1 MTRRWTA
8 LLAALL
14 LPVGLVSLAPG
25 AASAREV
32 TPEVVNGEPG
42 VAGQFPFL
50 AYVVVSGYACGGSF
64 VSETKVVTA
73 AHCFY
78 DDKGNRL
85 YDVTVGPALG
95 TAKPSRSSRI
105 DASSVEI
112 HAGYSPEGS
121 ADDIAII
128 TLSRPA
134 VGVATASIPT
144 LSQWTSLTQAGASVS
159 SAGWGATYSG
169 APSSPSYFNVADLRI
184 IPDSVC
190 GNSSLTYPVGSVTY
204 YGFPRAYGFDS
215 DAMICAGGAT
225 STGLPIDT
233 CQGDS
238 GGPLVSGSTLVG
250 IVSWGIGCAG
260 EDDGRQIRLTPGVY
274 TRLGAYLPWL
284 AKRGIGSDEPVTAPG
299 APTGVSATVTGADE
313 ITIRWTPPASS
324 GGAAITGYAI
334 EEIIDGGPWEL
345 VGITDW
351 TDPSAAVPVEEVG
364 HTHQFRIAAVN
375 AAGLQGAFSQP
386 SAPVTVPSDVVST
399 PGKVSGFSKGKFTK
413 TGKTY
418 RVTVRWQPPADD
430 GGAEITGYD
439 ARVGRSGTWS
449 AWTDLDEPVTDLI
462 RLKRGKTYTV
472 QVRAANSE
480 GLGEIA
486 SWKVKVPRR

>member
-284 AKRGIGSDEPVTAPG
+284 AQRGIGSDEPVTAPS
-299 APTGVSATVTGADE
+299 APTGVSATVTGAG
-313 ITIRWTPPASS
+313 TFTLTWNAPSS
-324 GGAAITGYAI
+324 DGGSPITGYLI
-334 EEIIDGGPWEL
+334 EQSYDGGDWDELGITKTSATSATIIDA
-345 VGITDW
+345 
-351 TDPSAAVPVEEVG
+351 DPGTYSY
-364 HTHQFRIAAVN
+364 RIAAIN
-375 AAGLQGAFSQP
+375 AEGLQGAFSQP
-386 SAPVTVPSDVVST
+386 SAPVTMPEDVVST

-430 GGAEITGYD
+430 GGAEITGYF
-439 ARVGRSGTWS
+439 ARVGRSGSWS

-472 QVRAANSE
+472 QVQAANSE

>member
-112 HAGYSPEGS
+112 HEDYRRDRE
-121 ADDIAII
+121 DHDIAIV
-128 TLSRPA
+128 TLSRPVA
-134 VGVATASIPT
+134 GVATASIPT
-144 LSQWTSLTQAGASVS
+144 RSQWTSLTEGGDSVQT
-159 SAGWGATYSG
+159 AGWGRTSSGGSLASQFRTANLTVVPDDKCATYSSTYTIG
-169 APSSPSYFNVADLRI
+169 TVLYRGIGSRFH
-184 IPDSVC
+184 PDTM
-190 GNSSLTYPVGSVTY
+190 L
-204 YGFPRAYGFDS
+204 
-215 DAMICAGGAT
+215 CAGGAT
-225 STGLPIDT
+225 STGLPVDA

-238 GGPLVSGSTLVG
+238 GGPLVAGSTLVG
-250 IVSWGIGCAG
+250 IVSWGDGCAG
-260 EDDGRQIRLTPGVY
+260 YYNDDPIRLTPGVY

-284 AKRGIGSDEPVTAPG
+284 AQRGIGSDEPVTAPS
-299 APTGVSATVTGADE
+299 APTGVSATVTGAG
-313 ITIRWTPPASS
+313 TFTLTWNAPSS
-324 GGAAITGYAI
+324 DGGSPITGYLI
-334 EEIIDGGPWEL
+334 EQSYDGGDWDELGITKTSATSATIIDA
-345 VGITDW
+345 
-351 TDPSAAVPVEEVG
+351 DPGTYSY
-364 HTHQFRIAAVN
+364 RIAAIN
-375 AAGLQGAFSQP
+375 AEGLQGAFSQP

-439 ARVGRSGTWS
+439 ARVGRSGSWS

-472 QVRAANSE
+472 QVQAANSE